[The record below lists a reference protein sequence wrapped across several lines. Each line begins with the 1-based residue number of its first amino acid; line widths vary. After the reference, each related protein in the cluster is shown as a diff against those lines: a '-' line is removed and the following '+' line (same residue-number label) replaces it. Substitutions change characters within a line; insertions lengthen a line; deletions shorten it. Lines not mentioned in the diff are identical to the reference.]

1 MLRPGYDDDL
11 SLTTFNDVIRK
22 SLFSAE
28 NLEFQSEKTGF
39 QSKRVLKP

>member
-11 SLTTFNDVIRK
+11 SLTTPNDAIRK

-28 NLEFQSEKTGF
+28 NLRFQSEKTGS
-39 QSKRVLKP
+39 QSKRVLEP